1 MLKEYER
8 RLNPFSLDFFLFSF
22 TQKMEYL
29 INELIIRKMKKSL
42 TFLGIV
48 LSLSFS
54 SGING
59 QNVPSTPAP
68 AAPRP
73 NRQMGPRII
82 SPQIQPDNK
91 VTFRI
96 YAPHSIGVA
105 INGEWM
111 SGSVPRENLVRND
124 TGLWSTTL
132 GPLNPEFYGYSF
144 IVDGVTVLDPSNPL
158 IKRDGMRNA
167 SVLLVPGKE
176 SDLYSVKNIPH
187 GTLSKVWYES
197 PTLNLTRRTYI
208 YTPPGYESN
217 AKTKYPV
224 LYLLHGAGGDEDAWT
239 TLGRTPII
247 LDNLIAQGKAK
258 PMIIVMTNGNASQMA
273 ASGEAPE
280 PARNETRVTG
290 GPGGMAS
297 GKFEESVVKD
307 VIPFIESHYR
317 VLKDKNNRALAG
329 LSMGGMQ
336 TQNISNNNPDLFSY
350 IGVFSMGIMNFNQS
364 NTNAN
369 ANAND
374 LGLKINAL
382 KNSGIK
388 LYWIGCGKDDFVYAS
403 VKTLR
408 ETLDKYNFKYTYRE
422 STGGHTWANW
432 RIYLSEFAPLL
443 FK

>member
-1 MLKEYER
+1 
-8 RLNPFSLDFFLFSF
+8 
-22 TQKMEYL
+22 
-29 INELIIRKMKKSL
+29 MKKTL
-42 TFLGIV
+42 TLIGIV
-48 LSLSFS
+48 LLLSFS

-59 QNVPSTPAP
+59 QNVPTPPAQ

-73 NRQMGPRII
+73 NFQMGRRII
-82 SPQIQPDNK
+82 SPEILPDNK
-91 VTFRI
+91 VTFRL

-111 SGSVPRENLVRND
+111 SGAVHRENLVRND
-124 TGLWSTTL
+124 TGMWSVTL
-132 GPLNPEFYGYSF
+132 GPLQPEFYGYTF
-144 IVDGVTVLDPSNPL
+144 IVDGVNVLDPSNPQ
-158 IKRDGMRNA
+158 IKRDGVRNA

-187 GTLSKVWYES
+187 GTLSKVWYKS
-197 PTLNLTRRTYI
+197 PTLNLTRRMYI

-217 AKTKYPV
+217 TKTKYPV

-239 TLGRTPII
+239 TLGRSPEIM
-247 LDNLIAQGKAK
+247 DNLISQGKAK
-258 PMIIVMTNGNASQMA
+258 PMIVVMTNGNPSQNA
-273 ASGEAPE
+273 APGEAY
-280 PARNETRVTG
+280 ETQRVETPGTG

-297 GKFEESVVKD
+297 GKFEESIVKD

-336 TQNISNNNPDLFSY
+336 TQNISNNNPNLFSY

-369 ANAND
+369 D
-374 LGLKINAL
+374 LDQKIDAL

-388 LYWIGCGKDDFVYAS
+388 LYWIGVGKDDFVYTS
-403 VKTLR
+403 VKNLR
-408 ETLDKYNFKYTYRE
+408 ETLDKHNFKYTYRE
-422 STGGHTWANW
+422 STGGHTWTNW
-432 RIYLSEFAPLL
+432 RIYLSELAPLL
-443 FK
+443 FKQ

>member
-1 MLKEYER
+1 MRKLLK
-8 RLNPFSLDFFLFSF
+8 
-22 TQKMEYL
+22 L
-29 INELIIRKMKKSL
+29 I
-42 TFLGIV
+42 GIA
-48 LSLSFS
+48 LLLSFS

-59 QNVPSTPAP
+59 QNVPTPPAP

-73 NRQMGPRII
+73 AQQMSRRII
-82 SPQIQPDNK
+82 SPEIQPDNK
-91 VTFRI
+91 VILRL

-105 INGEWM
+105 VNGEWM
-111 SGSVPRENLVRND
+111 TGAVTRENLVRND
-124 TGLWSTTL
+124 TGMWSITL
-132 GPLNPEFYGYSF
+132 GPLQPEFYGYTF
-144 IVDGVTVLDPSNPL
+144 IVDGVTVLDPSNPQ
-158 IKRDGMRNA
+158 IKRDGVRNA

-176 SDLYSVKNIPH
+176 SDLYTVKNVPH

-197 PTLNLTRRTYI
+197 LTLNLTRRMYI

-217 AKTKYPV
+217 VKTKYPV

-239 TLGRTPII
+239 TLGRAPII
-247 LDNLIAQGKAK
+247 LDNLIALGKAK
-258 PMIIVMTNGNASQMA
+258 PMIIVMTNGNPSQMA
-273 ASGEAPE
+273 TAGDAPAPVRMEAR
-280 PARNETRVTG
+280 AAG

-297 GKFEESVVKD
+297 GNFEESVVKD
-307 VIPFIESHYR
+307 VIPYIESHYR
-317 VLKDKNNRALAG
+317 VLKDKDNRALAG

-364 NTNAN
+364 NTNV
-369 ANAND
+369 ND
-374 LGLKINAL
+374 LGPKINAL

-408 ETLDKYNFKYTYRE
+408 ETLDKYNFKYIYRE

-432 RIYLSEFAPLL
+432 RIYLSEIAPLL